1 MCTTYVDF
9 FLIRRPNEGPFRRK
23 GLQTKQE
30 TIATK
35 KGLKR
40 DIGLFTLVAIGVGSI
55 IGSGMFAM
63 PAVMGSV
70 AGPALILAVILTGVV
85 TTVLAIAY
93 AELGSAFPLTG
104 GPYALPRLALGD
116 VGGFVIGW
124 GYFLY
129 AFVGTAAIIDIFV
142 TYLDFYI
149 PGLAVGQ
156 TLTPLGTVIAVIA
169 LWAFTA
175 INVAGVKWG
184 GLYSVVTTV
193 GKIIPLLLF
202 AVIGLAFLNFGNF
215 GSFMAFGW
223 TGVTLAMAFEFWAF
237 TGFES
242 VVIPTEEVKNPGRTI
257 PRAMMLT
264 MAIVVG
270 IYVFISFAFTGMIN
284 WAGLG
289 LKPGDWSGI
298 GNLSSPLS
306 DVAKGLGL
314 PILAAIAV
322 IGAIIATAGCG
333 GDWVLLQGRIPFA
346 MAHDHLFW
354 SPMGKVHSRYGTPY
368 LSLIFASV
376 LTMVVQVLIP
386 NFPAVALIASIT
398 ALVPYAAAALSV
410 PIMRKTKPDTPRP
423 FKLPIPK
430 LVTGFGFVLAT
441 LLVYWASWPWT
452 LVGGILMLIG
462 FPLFLL
468 VRTHSLEIKRS
479 AWLWVYILGIVVI
492 SYLGDTN
499 FVFENFLPIGP
510 LGIIT
515 MPYDMIALT
524 VFAILIFA
532 WAYFANARAT
542 NTEGMKK
549 AVSD

>member
-1 MCTTYVDF
+1 MQ
-9 FLIRRPNEGPFRRK
+9 E
-23 GLQTKQE
+23 TKQ
-30 TIATK
+30 ATK
-35 KGLKR
+35 ATPSLKR
-40 DIGLFTLVAIGVGSI
+40 NIGLFTLVALGVGSI

-70 AGPALILAVILTGVV
+70 AGPALILAVVLTGAV
-85 TTVLAIAY
+85 TAILAISY

-116 VGGFVIGW
+116 VGGFVVGW

-142 TYLDFYI
+142 TYLDFYV
-149 PGLAVGQ
+149 PGLAIGQ
-156 TLTPLGTVIAVIA
+156 TLTPLGTMIAVIA

-193 GKIIPLLLF
+193 GKIIPLILF
-202 AVIGLAFLNFGNF
+202 GVIGLAFLNFSNF
-215 GSFMAFGW
+215 SNFMAFGW

-242 VVIPTEEVKNPGRTI
+242 VVIPSGEVKNPGRTI

-264 MAIVVG
+264 MAIVIA
-270 IYVFISFAFTGMIN
+270 IYAFISFTFTGMIN
-284 WAGLG
+284 WTGLG
-289 LKPGDWSGI
+289 LKAGDWTGVGS
-298 GNLSSPLS
+298 LSSPL
-306 DVAKGLGL
+306 ANIAGALGL
-314 PILAAIAV
+314 PILAAIAI

-333 GDWVLLQGRIPFA
+333 GDWVLLQGRIPYA
-346 MAHDHLFW
+346 MAQDRLFW
-354 SPMGKVHSRYGTPY
+354 SPMKKVHNRFGTPY

-376 LTMVVQVLIP
+376 LTMAIQVLIP
-386 NFPAVALIASIT
+386 NFPSVALIASIT
-398 ALVPYAAAALSV
+398 ALVPYVAAALSV
-410 PIMRKTKPDTPRP
+410 PIMRKTKPTTPRP
-423 FKLPIPK
+423 FKLPVPK
-430 LVTGFGFVLAT
+430 IITGLGFVLAT
-441 LLVYWASWPWT
+441 FMVYWASWPWT
-452 LVGGILMLIG
+452 LIGGILMLAG

-479 AWLWVYILGIVVI
+479 AWLWAYLIGIVAI

-499 FVFENFLPIGP
+499 FVFQNFLPVGP

-515 MPYDMIALT
+515 MPYDMIVLT

-542 NTEGMKK
+542 NT
-549 AVSD
+549 VSPGAAGE